1 MAFVIDFHDDD
12 VLALLQLVRH
22 VEVERGETTDVV
34 THMVSVHVDVG
45 VVVHGSEVEQRA
57 PLLASLCGSRLVEP
71 LHEPNSS
78 FVEEQSLV
86 ARVPIGRNLHGFS
99 LVEVVFD
106 EVLRLLW
113 LCVAEESPARRVHS
127 VVVIAFFLNV
137 NDIVPGAIERGGV
150 SSEDVSDLRHLLC
163 HCGKQCYSKEHH
175 GRSEAFHVYFSFFV
189 IILLQ

>member
-12 VLALLQLVRH
+12 VLALLQLVSH

-34 THMVSVHVDVG
+34 TDMVSVHVNVG

-113 LCVAEESPARRVHS
+113 LGIAEESPARRVHS
-127 VVVIAFFLNV
+127 VVVIALFLNV
-137 NDIVPGAIERGGV
+137 DDVVPGAIERSGV

-163 HCGKQCYSKEHH
+163 HCGKQCYSEEHQ